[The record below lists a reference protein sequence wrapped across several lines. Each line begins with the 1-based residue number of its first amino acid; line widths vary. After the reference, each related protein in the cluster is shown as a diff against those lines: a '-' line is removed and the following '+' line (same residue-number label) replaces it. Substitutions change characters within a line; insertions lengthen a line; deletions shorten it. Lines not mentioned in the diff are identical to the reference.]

1 MRALIKSQSGPGNM
15 AVVDW
20 PDPQPGPGEVVVEVK
35 CTTICGTDVLVH
47 DEKYVGKRPLPYPF
61 VLGHE
66 VAGVVA
72 EVGEGVEGF
81 KPGDRVGVES
91 IIGCGTCY
99 HCQRGNSNLCPY
111 WHHIGLTMDG
121 SFAQYIKV
129 PQTILLHLPD
139 VVTMEAASM
148 LEPLGLA
155 VHTMHRLAPRPSQ
168 PLAIVGPGPI
178 GLLHLLVMKATGA
191 GPILV
196 LGMPGDEDRL
206 EVAKANGADHVAAV
220 QSREEA
226 VALANGLT
234 GGVGMELVI
243 EATGSPGGVQTALDL
258 VAGNGKLATV
268 GLARITE
275 VDALQII
282 RKNLTWYGM
291 VAAVR
296 LHYVEAIRMMAAGRV
311 DPSRLITHRFS
322 LEEGVEAVHMMKERK
337 SLKAALVP

>member
-1 MRALIKSQSGPGNM
+1 MKNVQSPDQV
-15 AVVDW
+15 AVRSGQHGGRGLAQ
-20 PDPQPGPGEVVVEVK
+20 PQPGPGEVVVEVK

-72 EVGEGVEGF
+72 EVGGGKSKGSSRETGSVWSRLSAAARATTVARQQQSLSLLA
-81 KPGDRVGVES
+81 P
-91 IIGCGTCY
+91 
-99 HCQRGNSNLCPY
+99 
-111 WHHIGLTMDG
+111 IGLTMDG

-139 VVTMEAASM
+139 VVTIEAASM

-191 GPILV
+191 EHILV

-206 EVAKANGADHVAAV
+206 EVAKANGADHIAAV

-243 EATGSPGGVQTALDL
+243 EATGSPGGVQTAIDL

-268 GLARITE
+268 SLARITE

-311 DPSRLITHRFS
+311 NPLPASSRTGFRWRR
-322 LEEGVEAVHMMKERK
+322 A
-337 SLKAALVP
+337 LKPCT